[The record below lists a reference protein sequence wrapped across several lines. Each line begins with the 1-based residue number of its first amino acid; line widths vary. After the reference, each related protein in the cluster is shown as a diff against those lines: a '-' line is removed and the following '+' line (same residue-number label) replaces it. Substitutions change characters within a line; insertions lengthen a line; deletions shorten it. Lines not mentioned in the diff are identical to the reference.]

1 MREARNTTRAR
12 ASARGDPS
20 SRASLGQQL
29 RRKERAL
36 AQAQR
41 LTGLGAW
48 EWDVISDR
56 VIWSDELYAIIGVT
70 PGALEP
76 SYDAYRRILYPDDR
90 EALDW
95 AVASAVEDHVGFEL
109 EHRVVRPDGELRTVR
124 AFADVEVGEEG
135 DVVCVF
141 GFVQDITRDLEAEHR
156 KEELLRARFAKQEA
170 LTAERRVREVLEAV
184 PQQVWVTDA
193 EGHVLMVNERVRAY
207 FGPAV
212 SAAAVDGASLEIAG
226 GLAAID
232 SLASDALRSSIHP
245 DDYERALVA
254 WREAKRTRSS
264 LSVELR
270 LFSEPARAF
279 RWHLC
284 RAEPQ
289 LGPDGHIERWIGT
302 NTDLHDVRE
311 AQAAVEEKAREL
323 EELTRN
329 LASANEE
336 LDRFAYVTS
345 HDLRAP
351 LRGISNLA
359 FWIEEDLNDAAGTET
374 KEHLGLLRG
383 RVNRLEKLIDGVLR
397 YARAGRRSEELE
409 RVDVGR
415 LLSEIVDLLDPPP
428 DARIEIEGGLPVLV
442 TERVPLTQ
450 VLQNLLDNALT
461 HGRTDSGVRVR
472 IGVARGEG
480 TFTFYVSDDGPGIEP
495 RFHERIWE
503 MFQTLRPDGGG
514 DATGVG
520 LSLVRKIVEGRGGN
534 VSVES
539 APGAGATFRFT
550 WPEQPSRARAQAGG
564 RARVVRAPGSRS
576 ARATPAVGV
585 TPARRP
591 GT

>member
-1 MREARNTTRAR
+1 M
-12 ASARGDPS
+12 
-20 SRASLGQQL
+20 
-29 RRKERAL
+29 
-36 AQAQR
+36 
-41 LTGLGAW
+41 W
-48 EWDVISDR
+48 EWDVAADR
-56 VIWSDELYAIIGVT
+56 MSWSDELYAIIGVA

-76 SYDAYRRILYPDDR
+76 SYDVYRRMVYPEDR
-90 EALDW
+90 LELDLAVGRAL
-95 AVASAVEDHVGFEL
+95 EEHVGYEI

-124 AFADVEVGEEG
+124 AVADVELGARGEIT
-135 DVVCVF
+135 CLF
-141 GFVQDITRDLEAEHR
+141 GLVQDVTRDLEAEHR
-156 KEELLRARFAKQEA
+156 KDELLRAHFAKQHA

-193 EGHVLMVNERVRAY
+193 EGGVLMVNERVRTY
-207 FGPAV
+207 FGPAAAGAV
-212 SAAAVDGASLEIAG
+212 AVGGAAIAGRPVIDALASAALR
-226 GLAAID
+226 
-232 SLASDALRSSIHP
+232 DAIHP
-245 DDYERALVA
+245 DDYEGALLA
-254 WREAKRTRSS
+254 WCEAKRTRTT

-270 LFSEPARAF
+270 LYSESARAF

-289 LGPDGHIERWIGT
+289 IGADGSIERWIGT
-302 NTDLHDVRE
+302 NTDLHAVRE

-323 EELTRN
+323 EELTRH

-359 FWIEEDLNDAAGTET
+359 HWIEEDLQGVAGTET
-374 KEHLGLLRG
+374 KEHLALLRG
-383 RVNRLEKLIDGVLR
+383 RVNRLERLIDGVLR

-415 LLSEIVDLLDPPP
+415 LLSEVVDLLDPPS
-428 DARIEIEGGLPVLV
+428 DARIDIEGGLPVLV

-450 VLQNLLDNALT
+450 VLQNLIDNALT
-461 HGRTDSGVRVR
+461 HGRGERGARVR
-472 IGVARGEG
+472 IGVSRGEG
-480 TFTFYVSDDGPGIEP
+480 TFTFYVSDEGPGIER

-503 MFQTLRPDGGG
+503 MFQTLRAETHG

-520 LSLVRKIVEGRGGN
+520 LSLVRKIVEGRGGS
-534 VSVES
+534 VSLES

-550 WPEQPSRARAQAGG
+550 WPEQPSRARLHAV
-564 RARVVRAPGSRS
+564 ARERIVRAPGSRS

-585 TPARRP
+585 SPARRA